1 MIELVVTVS
10 LFALGWWIGSAREQ
24 SHLQDLKER
33 ERALSS
39 VQLLTVRNPPA
50 DWSVHSPALL
60 QGNVVISWDYF
71 KAVVS
76 AFHMLFGGRISTLEP
91 LLARAR
97 REALV
102 RLKEDA
108 ERAGYDGIV
117 GLRLETSRM
126 SNKSGDKGLGGVEVL
141 AYGTGVR
148 RSGG

>member
-1 MIELVVTVS
+1 M
-10 LFALGWWIGSAREQ
+10 
-24 SHLQDLKER
+24 
-33 ERALSS
+33 
-39 VQLLTVRNPPA
+39 
-50 DWSVHSPALL
+50 
-60 QGNVVISWDYF
+60 VISWDYF
-71 KAVVS
+71 KAIVS

-126 SNKSGDKGLGGVEVL
+126 SNKSGDKLPFPVTLVK
-141 AYGTGVR
+141 V
-148 RSGG
+148 